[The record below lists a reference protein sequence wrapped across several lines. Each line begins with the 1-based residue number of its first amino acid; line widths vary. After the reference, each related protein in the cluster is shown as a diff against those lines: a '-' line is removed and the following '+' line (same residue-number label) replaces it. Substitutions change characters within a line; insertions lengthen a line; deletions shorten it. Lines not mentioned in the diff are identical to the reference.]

1 MDNRLGHDSSEHD
14 IAMVLDLKL
23 KAEVLLGHQRMALG
37 DLIGLQAGEIVELNR
52 RAEQPLELVVNG
64 AVVAHGE
71 IVIMDERYGLRLT
84 NIVSPSERSCPSP
97 YHRD

>member
-1 MDNRLGHDSSEHD
+1 
-14 IAMVLDLKL
+14 
-23 KAEVLLGHQRMALG
+23 MALG